1 VGRPLA
7 DPEAQ
12 QAKVER
18 SQERSRLNKALPKQA
33 IDSKIHIYKLKG
45 SKPAPGARPIL
56 TLLVSDLEKA
66 QDGGATSDEFIK
78 EKLEEKYSEGRFQC
92 HVFDNKGKRVQDIPA
107 WDVALGEEDLDD
119 ETDDRD
125 FEDDDGMVNN
135 PFERQQMAMPMYPP
149 SPPPAPPMDPAN
161 LASTLRAERSDEARR
176 SGEMMSIV
184 TAMMQST
191 QGQAAQTA
199 ASTAQMQAN
208 FQAQMLAMQTQAR
221 QDADAREERESKRK
235 SEFRQTI
242 MALMP
247 MVLPMIQA
255 WFAPKDKG
263 LDPATVMLL
272 EMVKAKAPDA
282 EILKSMSGLMGE
294 MTKQQMQLQGAGAQ
308 AAVQMQA
315 EASSMVFKNMMSTMK
330 EMMEARKNDGEEKE
344 ESTME
349 QIAKIASAVI
359 PALQQNQN
367 PQAQQLPQPPVQQIA
382 DAAPVQQAT
391 QSLPPT
397 APARQKRTPPRQAQP
412 PVGPSGPVR
421 AEAAP
426 ASAPKSANPAWT
438 EQQKIGGGLTTI
450 ANLSVGAI
458 PAEDRFKALQWVA
471 GMLPESMIA
480 AIKAGEKEQVITQGT
495 AAVVSN
501 PNLLKW
507 IGEPNSVAFLED
519 ALDDIRHYLNGTLTE
534 AHAIAAVQ
542 KNIEAVAARQR
553 VPPAPKAPIAGPGS
567 SRKRPVAAAA
577 AAAAPAPV
585 VVQEAPPAAPP
596 AEAPAAPAP
605 TEKPPEA

>member
-1 VGRPLA
+1 
-7 DPEAQ
+7 
-12 QAKVER
+12 
-18 SQERSRLNKALPKQA
+18 
-33 IDSKIHIYKLKG
+33 
-45 SKPAPGARPIL
+45 
-56 TLLVSDLEKA
+56 
-66 QDGGATSDEFIK
+66 
-78 EKLEEKYSEGRFQC
+78 
-92 HVFDNKGKRVQDIPA
+92 
-107 WDVALGEEDLDD
+107 
-119 ETDDRD
+119 
-125 FEDDDGMVNN
+125 
-135 PFERQQMAMPMYPP
+135 
-149 SPPPAPPMDPAN
+149 
-161 LASTLRAERSDEARR
+161 
-176 SGEMMSIV
+176 MMSIV

-367 PQAQQLPQPPVQQIA
+367 PQAQQLPQPPAQQIA
-382 DAAPVQQAT
+382 DAAPVQQAP

-421 AEAAP
+421 AEA

-471 GMLPESMIA
+471 GMLPEPMIA
-480 AIKAGEKEQVITQGT
+480 AIKAGQKEQVITQGT

-585 VVQEAPPAAPP
+585 VVQEAPPVAPP